1 MMDQFQSSKILLAQG
16 LIDHHADSVGDVEAA
31 YVFIIHGNAQGLFLM
46 LAHKVLWQ
54 ACIFPTKDKIMNLVI
69 IIFLI

>member
-1 MMDQFQSSKILLAQG
+1 MDQFQSSKILLAQG

-31 YVFIIHGNAQGLFLM
+31 HMFIIHGDAQGLFLM

-54 ACIFPTKDKIMNLVI
+54 TCVFPAKDKIMNLPI
-69 IIFLI
+69 IVALF